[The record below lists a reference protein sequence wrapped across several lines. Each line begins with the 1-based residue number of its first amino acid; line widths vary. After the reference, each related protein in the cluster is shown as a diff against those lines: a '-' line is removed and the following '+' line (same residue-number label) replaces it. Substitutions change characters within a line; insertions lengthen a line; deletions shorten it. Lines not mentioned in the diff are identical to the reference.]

1 MEQTVSSRS
10 TNDHKTNKLTVLP
23 TIPLISVIPFVLL
36 ILQVVKDTFYA
47 HAKKA
52 KEEADKIKKEKEEA
66 DRRLKEIQQKK
77 DQERMA
83 QDFEPAS
90 VTEITDQEAVKIQE
104 DIDQEKKSSE

>member
-1 MEQTVSSRS
+1 M
-10 TNDHKTNKLTVLP
+10 
-23 TIPLISVIPFVLL
+23 
-36 ILQVVKDTFYA
+36 VKDTFYA

-83 QDFEPAS
+83 QDLNFEPAS
-90 VTEITDQEAVKIQE
+90 VTELTEQEAAKIQE
-104 DIDQEKKSSE
+104 DIDEEKKSK